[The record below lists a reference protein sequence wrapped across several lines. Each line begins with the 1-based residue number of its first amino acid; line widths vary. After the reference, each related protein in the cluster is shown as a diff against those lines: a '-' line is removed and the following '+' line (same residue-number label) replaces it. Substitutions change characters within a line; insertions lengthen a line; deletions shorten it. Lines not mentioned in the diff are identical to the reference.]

1 MTEEQGNRIGY
12 LLECKSRLCTLV
24 LCVQL
29 LAHVPAYSLTA
40 LGLNWITFYV
50 DVRKHLSYQACWIMN
65 FAFNLIIAK
74 LFAPKYWLMEESSWL
89 IFVFAALFAHTFTTD
104 FKKMDARIAEYEK
117 ERAETWEQLRQHAR
131 EQAEQEVRFSNL
143 KLSKINYKTT
153 KHHRNVSDSV

>member
-1 MTEEQGNRIGY
+1 MTKEQGNRIGY

-74 LFAPKYWLMEESSWL
+74 LFSLKYELMCDDPWL
-89 IFVFAALFAHTFTTD
+89 IFVFAALFAHVFTTN
-104 FKKMDARIAEYEK
+104 FKKMDAWVAEEERK
-117 ERAETWEQLRQHAR
+117 EAEVWEQLRQSGR
-131 EQAEQEVRFSNL
+131 KQAEQEVRFSNL
-143 KLSKINYKTT
+143 KN
-153 KHHRNVSDSV
+153 